1 MTSLVESIGHF
12 WQHTRPSKL
21 TKDAGLYISGNLF
34 QKAASF
40 LLLPLWARFLTPQ
53 DYGITGTLAA
63 YGGVLSAL
71 LMLGL
76 NGSVVRHYYS
86 YLNDSEKQKQ
96 YMSSV
101 LVFLVVIS
109 GAVIFILNLW
119 GPVLWQRYTS
129 NIIPFDPYV
138 RLMLWST
145 YAALLFQ
152 IVLDIYRAQQKS
164 RTYVGLQSGK
174 FVFGIALTFIWVVAL
189 RSGAYGVMISQLISG
204 VAAALIALYLMA
216 KDGLTLSIKWR
227 FIGSALAFGIP
238 LVPHAMAHWALTA
251 SDRIILEQFV
261 TLNEIGLYNFGY
273 TLGLAA
279 TVLVTGI
286 NQAYA
291 PYYYKLMQTDPD
303 PAPKIVTVVSRYIA
317 IVGGI
322 CLGGILFAKEIVYL
336 LLPREYFGATVYV
349 GPIIISAL
357 FIGYYQFANKP
368 LFHFKKTKIIPLL
381 TGMAALLNIGLNL
394 CFIPAFGAI
403 AAAWTTAV
411 SYGFSFVAFFL
422 VGRRY
427 QKVNFPLIKYGVL
440 TLIVILSAVMVNH
453 WSVLSVPAILI
464 KMGVIIGY
472 AILTVILLIRP
483 RPLN

>member
-1 MTSLVESIGHF
+1 MTGLVESIGHF
-12 WQHTRPSKL
+12 WQRTRPSKL

-63 YGGVLSAL
+63 YGGILSAL

-86 YLNDSEKQKQ
+86 YLNDTEKQKQ
-96 YMSSV
+96 YISSV
-101 LVFLVVIS
+101 LVFLIVIA
-109 GAVIFILNLW
+109 GAIIFILNLW
-119 GPVLWQRYTS
+119 GPVLWPRYTS

-138 RLMLWST
+138 RLMLWTT

-174 FVFGIALTFIWVVAL
+174 FVLGIVLTFT
-189 RSGAYGVMISQLISG
+189 R
-204 VAAALIALYLMA
+204 
-216 KDGLTLSIKWR
+216 DGLTLSIKWR
-227 FIGSALAFGIP
+227 FIRSALAFGIP

-251 SDRIILEQFV
+251 SDRVILEQFV

-317 IVGGI
+317 VVGGI
-322 CLGGILFAKEIVYL
+322 CLSGILFAKEIVHL
-336 LLPREYFGATVYV
+336 LLPHEYFGATVYV
-349 GPIIISAL
+349 GPIIVSAL

-368 LFHFKKTKIIPLL
+368 LFHFKKTKIMPLL

-427 QKVNFPLIKYGVL
+427 QKVNFPLMKYGVL
-440 TLIVILSAVMVNH
+440 TMIVILSAVMVNH
-453 WSVLSVPAILI
+453 WSVLNATAILI
-464 KMGVIIGY
+464 KMLVVGGY
-472 AILTVILLIRP
+472 AILAAILLKRP
-483 RPLN
+483 DLNKHPGYDTY

>member
-1 MTSLVESIGHF
+1 MSGLAESIGHL
-12 WQHTRPSKL
+12 WQRTRPSKL

-53 DYGITGTLAA
+53 DYGITGTLTA

-86 YLNDSEKQKQ
+86 YLNDTEKQKQ
-96 YMSSV
+96 YISSV
-101 LVFLVVIS
+101 LVFLVVIA
-109 GAVIFILNLW
+109 GAVILFLNFW
-119 GPVLWQRYTS
+119 GSLLWQRYTS

-138 RLMLWST
+138 RLMLWTT
-145 YAALLFQ
+145 YAGLLFQ

-174 FVFGIALTFIWVVAL
+174 FVLGIVLTFVWVVAL
-189 RSGAYGVMISQLISG
+189 RTGAYGVMISQLISG
-204 VAAALIALYLMA
+204 VAAAALVLYLITR
-216 KDGLTLSIKWR
+216 DGLNPSIKWR
-227 FIGSALAFGIP
+227 FIRSALVFGIP
-238 LVPHAMAHWALTA
+238 LVPHAMAHWVLAA
-251 SDRIILEQFV
+251 SDRVILEQFV
-261 TLNEIGLYNFGY
+261 TLKEIGLYNFGY

-279 TVLVTGI
+279 TVVVTGI
-286 NQAYA
+286 NQAYG

-303 PAPKIVTVVSRYIA
+303 PAPKIITVVSKYIA
-317 IVGGI
+317 VVGGI
-322 CLGGILFAKEIVYL
+322 CLGGILFAREFVYL
-336 LLPREYFGATVYV
+336 LLPHEYYGAVVYV

-357 FIGYYQFANKP
+357 FVGYYQFANKP
-368 LFHFKKTKIIPLL
+368 LLHFKKTKIIPLL
-381 TGMAALLNIGLNL
+381 TGIAALLNIGLNL

-411 SYGFSFVAFFL
+411 SYAFSSVAFFL

-427 QKVNFPLIKYGVL
+427 QKINYPLFAGGDDI
-440 TLIVILSAVMVNH
+440 
-453 WSVLSVPAILI
+453 
-464 KMGVIIGY
+464 
-472 AILTVILLIRP
+472 
-483 RPLN
+483 